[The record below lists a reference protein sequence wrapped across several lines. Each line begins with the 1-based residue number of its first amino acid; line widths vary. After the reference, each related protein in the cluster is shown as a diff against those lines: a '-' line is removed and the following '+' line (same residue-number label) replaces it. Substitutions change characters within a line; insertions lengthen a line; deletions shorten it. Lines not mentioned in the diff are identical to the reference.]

1 MLPSLFPNLPPKSPL
16 VSDLTAILATSFL
29 LQSNI
34 FVPILAGSALLFL
47 VALILLV
54 FLKRRLNNPVPEK
67 PFQAGRLKMAMMA
80 CLCLSSA
87 LSFTSSLS
95 LSETAGALQYSSLLV
110 AGKDQVLVTP
120 GLGLQVL
127 HWLSFGF
134 TLLFMGGVPWLL
146 RGGGGYDGGY
156 DGDKV

>member
-1 MLPSLFPNLPPKSPL
+1 MPE
-16 VSDLTAILATSFL
+16 LTAILSASLL

-47 VALILLV
+47 VALVLLV
-54 FLKRRLNNPVPEK
+54 FLKRRLNNPVPDK
-67 PFQAGRLKMAMMA
+67 LLQATRLKTALMA

-95 LSETAGALQYSSLLV
+95 LSETAGALQYSGLLV
-110 AGKDQVLVTP
+110 TGKDQVLVTP
-120 GLGLQVL
+120 GLELQILQWV
-127 HWLSFGF
+127 SFGF
-134 TLLFMGGVPWLL
+134 TLLFTGGVPWLL
-146 RGGGGYDGGY
+146 RGGGGFGDGY

>member
-1 MLPSLFPNLPPKSPL
+1 
-16 VSDLTAILATSFL
+16 
-29 LQSNI
+29 
-34 FVPILAGSALLFL
+34 
-47 VALILLV
+47 
-54 FLKRRLNNPVPEK
+54 
-67 PFQAGRLKMAMMA
+67 MAMMA

-95 LSETAGALQYSSLLV
+95 LSESAGALQYSSLLV

-134 TLLFMGGVPWLL
+134 TLLFTGGVPWLL
-146 RGGGGYDGGY
+146 RGGGGHDGGY